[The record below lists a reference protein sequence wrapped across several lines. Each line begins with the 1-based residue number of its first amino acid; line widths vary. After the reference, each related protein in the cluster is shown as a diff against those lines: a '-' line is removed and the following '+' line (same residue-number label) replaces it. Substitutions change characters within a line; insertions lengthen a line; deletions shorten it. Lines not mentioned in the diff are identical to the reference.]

1 MVRSLAGGQGRQ
13 NSILILVTNW
23 FGELKA
29 KAKH

>member
-23 FGELKA
+23 FAELKA
-29 KAKH
+29 KARK